1 MATRP
6 AVRPT
11 ARGGGPHGG
20 WVGRVAGR
28 QRDGRGLLV
37 DGDVV
42 DLHVHHQAD
51 DDDDHQTGATTTTT
65 VAGGTTTTVTSGTVA
80 CATDQ
85 LVPTVAGGDGA
96 AGTIEST
103 VALRN
108 TSTHSCVLAGYPS
121 LQMVD
126 ASGADLTTTTVAG
139 GRYPMTSQP
148 QTMVTVAPGASASFN
163 IVFSD
168 VPSGNE
174 TTLPDVGGS
183 LKITTPA
190 TFDPWTVHASLT
202 PCDAGTLVVSPF
214 LAGATGG
221 Q

>member
-1 MATRP
+1 MPTRPTVRPTVRGAARVVGGLAGVLVISVVAVACSSKATSSTSTSTTRP
-6 AVRPT
+6 AATTTRP
-11 ARGGGPHGG
+11 A
-20 WVGRVAGR
+20 A
-28 QRDGRGLLV
+28 
-37 DGDVV
+37 
-42 DLHVHHQAD
+42 A
-51 DDDDHQTGATTTTT
+51 TTTT
-65 VAGGTTTTVTSGTVA
+65 VAGATTTTVTSGTVA

-126 ASGADLTTTTVAG
+126 ASGADLTTTTVTG
-139 GRYPMTSQP
+139 GRYPMTSQS
-148 QTMVTVAPGASASFN
+148 QAMVTVAPGASASFN

-168 VPSGNE
+168 VPAGNE
-174 TTLPDVGGS
+174 TTCPTSAS

-190 TFDPWTVHASLT
+190 TFDPWSVRASLT
-202 PCDAGTLVVSPF
+202 ACDAGTLVVSPF